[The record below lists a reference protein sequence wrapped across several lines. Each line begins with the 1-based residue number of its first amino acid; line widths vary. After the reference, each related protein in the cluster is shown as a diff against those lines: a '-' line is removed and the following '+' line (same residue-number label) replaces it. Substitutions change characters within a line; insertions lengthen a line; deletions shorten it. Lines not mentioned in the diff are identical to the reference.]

1 MIINDGVVER
11 VYEEAGKGDNTSTDP
26 FEVSKAENVLSGC

>member
-1 MIINDGVVER
+1 MNILMNLTIEFGS
-11 VYEEAGKGDNTSTDP
+11 GKGDNTSTDP